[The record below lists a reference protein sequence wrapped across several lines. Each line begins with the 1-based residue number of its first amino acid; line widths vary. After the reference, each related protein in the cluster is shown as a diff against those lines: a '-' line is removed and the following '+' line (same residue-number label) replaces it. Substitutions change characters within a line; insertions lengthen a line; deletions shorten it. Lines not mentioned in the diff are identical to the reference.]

1 MSSSARGSE
10 NSRVG
15 GQYESRGFESEN
27 KGKVEG
33 GETSL
38 LNSVTVE
45 RRRGFC
51 GFVRSVQRA
60 AGKKNK
66 IFYCAFYASFL
77 YLLCL
82 ATSSGVAQVQLRK
95 FLFLQ
100 FLMT

>member
-15 GQYESRGFESEN
+15 VQYESRGFESEN

-45 RRRGFC
+45 RRKE
-51 GFVRSVQRA
+51 VSVVLCVPCKEQRV
-60 AGKKNK
+60 KNK